1 MSVHPRHSFVIQLAA
16 LASLGASCAGTQ
28 NYQNWAESRTRNV
41 TIYTE
46 AKIEHEFMQE
56 WLERSYTAYQAFFPD
71 LKPGKVNV
79 VWLKREPGMLTRVF
93 SPFDDPRAGWTLETV
108 PSGSRIGRDGLIVL
122 QRREEYEAA
131 PDGFRAHSIRD
142 ESLAKE
148 QMAHLFIMRGLPMA
162 PLWLQVGLGRYMSKY
177 RVHYK
182 DQFYMACFGSPVFD
196 EPIRMSAS
204 EGRALGN
211 GRRVAISIDELL
223 NTDWYRYD
231 GSLRYWYEFTAYAFV
246 HYLIH
251 GEKGYNGTRFPLLL
265 QALRDGKDTDEALA
279 VAYPHILP
287 DEWDDKLLRHMRPS
301 ERRTLTGADPNFVHG
316 LCFRIPTEHD
326 ADFKP
331 SRSPANPREIQVLL
345 DDLERVE
352 PFRRHGAWLPT
363 DVVEAEAAKH
373 PRKGPAPAP
382 AEPGKR
388 GGDSSG
394 ADPNADHGNTPTVHL
409 PVP

>member
-1 MSVHPRHSFVIQLAA
+1 MSMHRHSCVIQVAV
-16 LASLGASCAGTQ
+16 LASLGAACATQ
-28 NYQNWAESRTRNV
+28 NYQNWAESRTHNV
-41 TIYTE
+41 TVYTE
-46 AKIEHEFMQE
+46 AKVEHEYLQE
-56 WLERSYTAYQAFFPD
+56 WLERSYTAYRAFFPG
-71 LKPGKVNV
+71 LEPGKVNV
-79 VWLKREPGMLTRVF
+79 VWLKREPGMWSRVF

-108 PSGSRIGRDGLIVL
+108 PSGGRIGRDGLIVL
-122 QRREEYEAA
+122 ERREEYVASS
-131 PDGFRAHSIRD
+131 DGFRAHSVRD
-142 ESLAKE
+142 ENLAKQ

-196 EPIRMSAS
+196 EPIRMTS
-204 EGRALGN
+204 EGRGQGN

-223 NTDWYRYD
+223 NTDWYKYD
-231 GSLRYWYEFTAYAFV
+231 GRLRYWYEFTAYAFV

-251 GEKGYNGTRFPLLL
+251 GEKGFNGSRFPVLM
-265 QALRDGKDTDEALA
+265 QALRDGKDSEEALA
-279 VAYPHILP
+279 LAYPHILP
-287 DEWDDKLLRHMRPS
+287 DEWDDKLLLYLRPS
-301 ERRTLTGADPNFVHG
+301 DRRALTATDPNFVHG

-331 SRSPANPREIQVLL
+331 TRRPANPREIQVLL

-352 PFRRHGAWLPT
+352 PFRRHGAWFPT
-363 DVVEAEAAKH
+363 DIVEAEAAKH

-382 AEPGKR
+382 AEPAKGR
-388 GGDSSG
+388 GESKGTDT
-394 ADPNADHGNTPTVHL
+394 DTDNGNTPTVRL